1 MVMKRKIVQHGNT
14 SLTISLPIQWAKR
27 FDLKKGDELDIEE
40 REKSLLI
47 STEKA
52 IKTER
57 VVLDVSEFDERSLVW
72 HLVSL
77 HKSGFDEIKLIFKDH
92 HQMSIIQKKMSSL
105 LGYSIMEQRENYCV
119 VRTISEALQQEF
131 EPALRRT
138 FLVTLSMAESTYD
151 AFKAKNR
158 DAFSSLMV
166 MEETNNQL
174 VSFCH
179 RLLNKHGYQ
188 NYAKT
193 TSIYTVVWILES
205 IADNYRDMMKRVL
218 SENLSFTYSPTFFS
232 IFEHINTLLRNFYE
246 MFYKLEN
253 DKVLKISQITEELFT
268 EIMDFIPT
276 ATPSEQYVLYYLNTI
291 RNLIGESIGAVL
303 GLKI

>member
-1 MVMKRKIVQHGNT
+1 MKRKIVQHGNT
-14 SLTISLPIQWAKR
+14 SLTVSLPIQWAKR

-40 REKSLLI
+40 RKKSLVV

-52 IKTER
+52 IKTDR
-57 VVLDVSEFDERSLVW
+57 VVLDVSDFDERSLVW

-77 HKSGFDEIKLIFKDH
+77 YKSGYDEIKIIFGNH
-92 HQMSIIQKKMSSL
+92 HQMGVIQQKMGSL

-119 VRTISEALQQEF
+119 IRTISEALQQEF

-138 FLVTLSMAESTYD
+138 FLVTLSMAESTVE
-151 AFKAKNR
+151 AFKAKNK
-158 DAFSSLMV
+158 DAFTSIMM

-179 RLLNKHGYQ
+179 RLLNKHGYK

-193 TSIYTVVWILES
+193 TFIYTVVWILES
-205 IADNYRDMMKRVL
+205 IADNYRDMMKQVL
-218 SENLSFTYSPTFFS
+218 KKNIPFEYTEHFFK
-232 IFEHINTLLRNFYE
+232 IFDNVNKLLRNFYE
-246 MFYKLEN
+246 VFYKLEN
-253 DKVLKISQITEELFT
+253 EKVVQISQITEELFD
-268 EIMDFIPT
+268 EIMSYIPT
-276 ATPSEQYVLYYLNTI
+276 ATAPEQFALYYLNSI
-291 RNLIGESIGAVL
+291 RNLIGETIGAVL